1 MTATPQ
7 DHKSKTHTFEH
18 NGKSYTIPSFSSLPM
33 GAIRKSRKA
42 ENEMDGVFR
51 ILESALAED
60 SKELEAIDSMDAE
73 TFDAFLKGWTQ
84 GAPVGESSSSE
95 S

>member
-7 DHKSKTHTFEH
+7 DHKSKTHEFEH
-18 NGKSYTIPSFSSLPM
+18 AGKKYTIPAFSSLPM

-51 ILESALAED
+51 ILESCLAED
-60 SKELEAIDSMDAE
+60 SEELAALDTMDSDE
-73 TFDAFLKGWTQ
+73 FEAFLKGWTQ